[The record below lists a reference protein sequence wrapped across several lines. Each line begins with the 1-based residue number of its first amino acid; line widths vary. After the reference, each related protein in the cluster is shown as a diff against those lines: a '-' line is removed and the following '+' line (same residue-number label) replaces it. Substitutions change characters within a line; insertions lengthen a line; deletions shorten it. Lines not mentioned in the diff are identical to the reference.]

1 MMRTLARPRILT
13 AGVAGALLTGALL
26 IGGATV
32 PVSQAVASEP
42 RPEIE
47 RKDPGVMMGERAY
60 RRFDRVTEYYSDG
73 NYQEALSAVQAFLR
87 QDRLNE
93 YERAMGEQMYGFIL
107 ISLERME
114 EAIPRF
120 ERAIELDALPN
131 TAHFNLMRSLSQL
144 YATREE
150 WQRSIDMMTEY
161 LRYQPEPS
169 PEDQIIMAQNY
180 AQMERYRDALP
191 WVRGAIRD
199 AGEKAQESWYQ
210 LELAIHFETRDFNAA
225 LQVLNTIVAR
235 WPNQLRYWEMMSGAH
250 QELNQDTD
258 AVAALMAAY
267 NGGLIT
273 EERKILNLVRMNIY
287 IDMPFQGG
295 RILSRAIEAG
305 QVEANERNLRLLLQ
319 AWTAAREYDRAG
331 QVIDRLAPMTGEGDL
346 LIQKARLVMEQN
358 DWRGTVEA
366 AEAALELGNVSNPGA
381 AWLMIGIA
389 RMELDQLRESRR
401 AFQRAQEFD
410 ANTRRQAREWQRF
423 VEDRIQLAELRAAS
437 R

>member
-1 MMRTLARPRILT
+1 MLSRGISRLRILAAGLAT
-13 AGVAGALLTGALL
+13 AVLLASFS
-26 IGGATV
+26 V
-32 PVSQAVASEP
+32 PASASEP

-47 RKDPGVMMGERAY
+47 RKDPGVMMGERAF
-60 RRFDRVTEYYSDG
+60 RRFDTLTQLYSDG
-73 NYQEALSAVQAFLR
+73 KYQEALSSAQAFLR
-87 QDRLNE
+87 QDHLNA
-93 YERAMGEQMYGFIL
+93 YERAMGEQMMGFIL
-107 ISLERME
+107 ISLERMN

-131 TAHFNLMRSLSQL
+131 NAHFNMMRSLAQL
-144 YATREE
+144 YSSREE
-150 WQRSIDMMTEY
+150 WQRSIDMMTQY
-161 LRYQPEPS
+161 LRYQPQPS

-180 AQMERYRDALP
+180 AQMQRYRDALP

-199 AGEKAQESWYQ
+199 AGDKAAESWYQ
-210 LELAIHFETRDFNAA
+210 LELAIHFETRDFRAA

-250 QELNQDTD
+250 QELNQDVD

-273 EERKILNLVRMNIY
+273 EERKILNLARMSMY
-287 IDMPFQGG
+287 VDMPFQGG

-305 QVEANERNLRLLLQ
+305 QVEANERNLRVLLQ

-331 QVIDRLAPMTGEGDL
+331 QVIDRLAPMTGDGDL

-358 DWRGTVEA
+358 DWRGVIEA
-366 AEAALELGNVSNPGA
+366 AEAALELGNVNNPGG

-410 ANTRRQAREWQRF
+410 ANARRQAREWQRF
-423 VEDRIQLAELRAAS
+423 VEDRIQLAELRAE

>member
-1 MMRTLARPRILT
+1 MLAHGMSRLRILAAGLAT
-13 AGVAGALLTGALL
+13 AMLLASFAVPAGA
-26 IGGATV
+26 
-32 PVSQAVASEP
+32 SQP
-42 RPEIE
+42 TPEIE
-47 RKDPGVMMGERAY
+47 RKDPGVMMGERAF
-60 RRFDRVTEYYSDG
+60 RRFDTLTQLYSDG
-73 NYQEALSAVQAFLR
+73 KYQEALSSAQAFLR
-87 QDRLNE
+87 QDHLNA
-93 YERAMGEQMYGFIL
+93 YERAMGEQMMGFVL
-107 ISLERME
+107 ISLDRMN

-120 ERAIELDALPN
+120 ERAIELDSLPN
-131 TAHFNLMRSLSQL
+131 NAHFNMMRSLAQL
-144 YATREE
+144 YSSREE

-161 LRYQPEPS
+161 LRYQPQPS

-180 AQMERYRDALP
+180 AQMQRYRDALP

-199 AGEKAQESWYQ
+199 AGDKAQESWYQ
-210 LELAIHFETRDFNAA
+210 LELAIHFETRDFRAA

-235 WPNQLRYWEMMSGAH
+235 WPDQLRYWEMMSGAH
-250 QELNQDTD
+250 QELNQDVD